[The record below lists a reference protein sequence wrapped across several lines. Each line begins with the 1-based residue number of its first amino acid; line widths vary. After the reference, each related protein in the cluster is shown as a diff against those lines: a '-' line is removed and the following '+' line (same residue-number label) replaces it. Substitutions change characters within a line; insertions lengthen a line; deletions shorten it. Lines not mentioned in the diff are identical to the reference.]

1 MAAQVYG
8 INHVG
13 IETDDVAAK
22 AGKARIGHS
31 CAAAPRDLY

>member
-13 IETDDVAAK
+13 IETDDVAA
-22 AGKARIGHS
+22 AVRFYEEVFGR
-31 CAAAPRDLY
+31 CMP